1 MQPILYSFRR
11 CPYAIRARMALLL
24 YGVAYETVEVSLK
37 EKPEALLKLNPAGTV
52 PVLVIDENTIIAES
66 LDIIRWAMAQNEK
79 QGPLI
84 AGESQMM
91 QELIQINDTQ
101 FKHWLDRYKYAD
113 RHPEQTEEDYQ
124 FEVQRFLNL
133 YDAHLQTSQF
143 FAGVKPSIADIAIFP
158 FVRQCAAVKPEWFDS
173 LAMPSLQRW
182 LDYWFNND
190 AFKEVMKKV

>member
-1 MQPILYSFRR
+1 
-11 CPYAIRARMALLL
+11 MALLL

-52 PVLVIDENTIIAES
+52 PVLVIDENTVIAES

-182 LDYWFNND
+182 LDYWLNND

>member
-52 PVLVIDENTIIAES
+52 PVLVIDDNTIIADS
-66 LDIIRWAMAQNEK
+66 LDIIRWAMSQNEK

-182 LDYWFNND
+182 LDYWLNND

>member
-66 LDIIRWAMAQNEK
+66 LDIIRWAMSQNEK

-182 LDYWFNND
+182 LDYWLNND

>member
-52 PVLVIDENTIIAES
+52 PVLVIDENTVIAES

-182 LDYWFNND
+182 LDYWLNND
-190 AFKEVMKKV
+190 AFKKVMKKV

>member
-182 LDYWFNND
+182 LGYWLNND

>member
-52 PVLVIDENTIIAES
+52 PVLVIDENTVIAES

-182 LDYWFNND
+182 LDYWLNND

>member
-52 PVLVIDENTIIAES
+52 PVLVIDEHTVIAES

-182 LDYWFNND
+182 LGYWLNND